1 MTTLTH
7 DMRPYGNASEYP
19 NNQPTRKT
27 LQLQF
32 QSRIDYL
39 CWQWANDGGA
49 EDLIRPNGSTIA
61 ESQDSL

>member
-1 MTTLTH
+1 MITLTH

-27 LQLQF
+27 LNLQF
-32 QSRIDYL
+32 QSRFDYS

-49 EDLIRPNGSTIA
+49 EDLIRPT
-61 ESQDSL
+61 